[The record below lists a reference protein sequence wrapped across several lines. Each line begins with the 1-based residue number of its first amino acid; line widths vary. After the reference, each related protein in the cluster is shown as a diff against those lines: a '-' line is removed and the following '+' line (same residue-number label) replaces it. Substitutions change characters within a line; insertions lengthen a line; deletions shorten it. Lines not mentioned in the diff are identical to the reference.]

1 MDVHEKLK
9 RVYTMEEMLGTITY
23 QSQHIPTDLLSKE
36 EYLEGDSSGGLEKS
50 AYMRKFE
57 QKFDQKKVT
66 MTSSNVNFVQNFF
79 KKQQIIFHCNLHR
92 K

>member
-36 EYLEGDSSGGLEKS
+36 EYL
-50 AYMRKFE
+50 
-57 QKFDQKKVT
+57 
-66 MTSSNVNFVQNFF
+66 
-79 KKQQIIFHCNLHR
+79 
-92 K
+92 